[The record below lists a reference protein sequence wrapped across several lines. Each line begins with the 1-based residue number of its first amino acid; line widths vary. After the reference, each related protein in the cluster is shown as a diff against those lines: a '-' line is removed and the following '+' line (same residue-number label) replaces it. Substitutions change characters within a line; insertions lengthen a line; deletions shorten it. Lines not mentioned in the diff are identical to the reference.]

1 MNRNDVKEL
10 YFITPSENIPSIFKH
25 SLLSHNR
32 IKALAIPHKSIADD
46 EVKKLRAKKVI
57 PGGKGKLHDYVNLYF
72 NPRNAMM
79 FKRKDSHSQ
88 NCVLGIN
95 AAILDEPN
103 VIITDGN
110 AAANDVYVGFFSPLL
125 GLQHLDKKMVF
136 ARSWWSQNHYEMC
149 RRRSAVCAEVLVRDQ
164 LPVSNITCVYVS
176 CEESSD
182 KIKSILV
189 TNKIELP
196 VMINGKMFFQE
207 A

>member
-1 MNRNDVKEL
+1 MP
-10 YFITPSENIPSIFKH
+10 IGNISSIFKH
-25 SLLSHNR
+25 GILSHNK

-46 EVKKLRAKKVI
+46 KVQKLRANKVI

-79 FKRKDSHSQ
+79 FKRKDSHGQ

-95 AAILDEPN
+95 ADILDKPN

-110 AAANDVYVGFFSPLL
+110 AAANDVYVRFFSPSL
-125 GLQHLDKKMVF
+125 GLQYLDKEMVF

-149 RRRSAVCAEVLVRDQ
+149 RRRSTVCAEVLVQDQ
-164 LPVSNITCVYVS
+164 VPVSNITGAYVS
-176 CEESSD
+176 CGESSN
-182 KIKSILV
+182 KVKSILAE
-189 TNKIELP
+189 NKINLP